1 MKWIE
6 CPYKIE
12 KCNNNFIATQDY
24 QQLINYCKTKN
35 INTEILIKFYNEIFE
50 VSFIAITHLGIDNN
64 KILYVA
70 YVNSDISFDIIF
82 DIDVAIDK
90 IDYNNNDVVNQYMSW
105 TGFDWGEKAT
115 KKIQSSNEIKKLVN
129 EFVENSI

>member
-1 MKWIE
+1 MKWIR
-6 CPYKIE
+6 CPYKIR
-12 KCNNNFIATQDY
+12 KYKDSFIAEQ
-24 QQLINYCKTKN
+24 NYSKLFEFCRFNK
-35 INTEILIKFYNEIFE
+35 IDTEILAKYYNEIFE

-70 YVNSDISFDIIF
+70 YINSDISFDIIF

-90 IDYNNNDVVNQYMSW
+90 IDYSNNDVVNQYMSW
-105 TGFDWGEKAT
+105 AGFDWGEKAT